1 MPGRRL
7 LVFFTLLLGLG
18 WAPLAAENDVL
29 ARAMADELA
38 RSMER
43 LRVEGLEA
51 PYFISYKVDDTRA
64 LIATA
69 GFGALLS
76 STPTRS
82 RTLSV
87 ELRVGDYRLDNTNF
101 LTMPARG
108 SALSRSFGGRSSIL
122 LEDNYQELRR
132 QIWLATDAAFKS
144 ALEQLAQKQAVLQNK
159 TLADDL
165 ADFSAAEPAEIEA
178 ARSAAGGELDKLE
191 SLAVGVSA
199 LFRDRP
205 GIFDSS
211 VWVVSATTE
220 SHFINS
226 EGARFRRVT
235 PTARV
240 VVEARTQAADGMRLS
255 DFVVAIADRVEELP
269 STAELTAEVD
279 EMATRLEGL
288 REAELLD
295 RYNGPVLF
303 EGQAAAE
310 LFAQGFA
317 RELLAQRE
325 PLPLDERFA
334 AFLQQNVTSDFRD
347 RVGARVLP
355 RSLSV
360 SDDPTLADHLGHPL
374 LGGYQ
379 VDDQGVPAS
388 ATTLIERGYLRT
400 LLSGRTP
407 VVGVEASS
415 GNWRDGGVVPSNLL
429 ISTSAPMTD
438 EELLAELLLLVADR
452 GSEFG
457 VIVRRLGSSSIG
469 ASAEARRMARP
480 GVGPAIAAFKVYPDG
495 REVPLRNVT
504 ISGLAPVTFKEIV
517 GVGSKPGV
525 YHLPFR
531 PAVGNPLARTTPALA
546 QATRGGASD
555 PVVSVVVPSLLFEE
569 VTLKK
574 PSDEIPSLPFAGH
587 PYFASEAESSR

>member
-1 MPGRRL
+1 L
-7 LVFFTLLLGLG
+7 LAVVPPP
-18 WAPLAAENDVL
+18 ASLADQDDPVS
-29 ARAMADELA
+29 RAMADELA
-38 RSMER
+38 RSMES

-51 PYFISYKVDDTRA
+51 PYFISYRIDDTRG
-64 LIATA
+64 LVATA
-69 GFGALLS
+69 SFGALS
-76 STPTRS
+76 NATPVRS

-87 ELRVGDYRLDNTNF
+87 ELRVGDYQLDNTNF
-101 LTMPARG
+101 LTLPSRG
-108 SALSRSFGGRSSIL
+108 STLSRSVGGRSSIAL
-122 LEDNYQELRR
+122 DDDYQEIRR

-144 ALEQLAQKQAVLQNK
+144 ALEQLAQKKAVLQNK

-165 ADFSAAEPAEIEA
+165 ADFSAAEPAEIDAPRPE
-178 ARSAAGGELDKLE
+178 AGGELADLE
-191 SLAVGVSA
+191 RLAVELSR
-199 LFRDRP
+199 LFRDRS
-205 GIFDSS
+205 GIFDSYFFDDT
-211 VWVVSATTE
+211 ATTE
-220 SHFINS
+220 TRFVSS
-226 EGARFRRVT
+226 EGARFRRTT

-240 VVEARTQAADGMRLS
+240 VVSARTQAADGMRLN
-255 DFVVAIADRVEELP
+255 DFVTAMADRVEGLP
-269 STAELTAEVD
+269 SAEELAGEVNEMTA
-279 EMATRLEGL
+279 RLEGL

-334 AFLQQNVTSDFRD
+334 AFLQQNATSDFRD

-360 SDDPTLADHLGHPL
+360 SDDPTLADHLGRPL
-374 LGGYQ
+374 LGAYE
-379 VDDQGVPAS
+379 VDDQGVPAN

-415 GNWRDGGVVPSNLL
+415 GNWRDGGVVPSNLV

-469 ASAEARRMARP
+469 ASPEARRMARP
-480 GVGPAIAAFKVYPDG
+480 GVAPAIAAFKVYPDG

-504 ISGLAPVTFKEIV
+504 ISGLAPATFKEIV
-517 GVGSKPGV
+517 GAGSESIV

-531 PAVGNPLARTTPALA
+531 PALGNPLARTTPSLA

-555 PVVSVVVPSLLFEE
+555 PLVSVVVPALLFEE

-574 PSDEIPSLPFAGH
+574 PSDEIPSLPFADH
-587 PYFASEAESSR
+587 PYFATRAESDR